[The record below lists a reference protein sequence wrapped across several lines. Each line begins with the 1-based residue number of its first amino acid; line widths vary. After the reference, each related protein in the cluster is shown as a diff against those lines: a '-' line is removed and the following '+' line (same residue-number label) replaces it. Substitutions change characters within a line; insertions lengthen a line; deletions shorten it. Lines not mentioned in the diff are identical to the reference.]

1 VTALDPWAWAA
12 LGVAAVVIGISKT
25 ALPGGSILAIALFAA
40 VLPAR
45 TSTAATLL
53 LLMVGDVFA
62 LLAYRRHAHWPTLLR
77 LAPAVVAG
85 LLLGF
90 AFLALTG
97 DGVVR
102 RAIGVILLLMI
113 AVTLW
118 RRWRQ
123 ARAEQEAA
131 ARGGALLA
139 GVYGTLGGFT
149 TMVANAG
156 GPVMSMYFLATRTP
170 VQVFLGTSAW
180 FFAIINVI
188 KVPFLAGIG
197 LFTGPVLLTDAILA
211 PLVVLGALV
220 GLRVAR
226 RLDQRLFDRIVIVL
240 TILGAVY
247 LLL

>member
-1 VTALDPWAWAA
+1 MTALDPWAWAA
-12 LGVAAVVIGISKT
+12 LAVAAVVIGISKT

-118 RRWRQ
+118 RLWRRSREEK
-123 ARAEQEAA
+123 AAE
-131 ARGGALLA
+131 ARGGIVLA

-211 PLVVLGALV
+211 PLVVLGALL

-240 TILGAVY
+240 TVLGAVY